1 MCSCISTAERML
13 TSQVTGVDF
22 ASACY
27 RFICFILVLEASSLC
42 MLTEFVFFFFFKLCS
57 PNTCVVT
64 VTCLKEWYQAARGS
78 YDISGKIAML
88 NSAYRHPK
96 SVDNCAVKGEE
107 NDIKRELSNLH
118 TWEIKK
124 V

>member
-1 MCSCISTAERML
+1 
-13 TSQVTGVDF
+13 
-22 ASACY
+22 
-27 RFICFILVLEASSLC
+27 
-42 MLTEFVFFFFFKLCS
+42 
-57 PNTCVVT
+57 
-64 VTCLKEWYQAARGS
+64 
-78 YDISGKIAML
+78 ML